1 MFNPVKVKC
10 EYLDGLAFQMS
21 FWCCEIEQISQS
33 QDEFLKADK
42 EETRKKKGTPNHVH
56 TIHACSWAEESMP
69 KRSVS

>member
-10 EYLDGLAFQMS
+10 DYLDSLAFQMS

-42 EETRKKKGTPNHVH
+42 EETRNRRALQTTFTQYMLAYELRNLCQK
-56 TIHACSWAEESMP
+56 E
-69 KRSVS
+69 VS